1 MLNERYGIYE
11 DTVAPIE
18 NSRTESFTDVV
29 KQDEEV
35 SLSGDFFS
43 SKKEVFLSCFKGTSL
58 ADSSGFL
65 RVLWKKQGIVRTSC
79 TTRR

>member
-11 DTVAPIE
+11 DIVAPTE

-35 SLSGDFFS
+35 SLSGDLFS
-43 SKKEVFLSCFKGTSL
+43 SK
-58 ADSSGFL
+58 
-65 RVLWKKQGIVRTSC
+65 
-79 TTRR
+79 